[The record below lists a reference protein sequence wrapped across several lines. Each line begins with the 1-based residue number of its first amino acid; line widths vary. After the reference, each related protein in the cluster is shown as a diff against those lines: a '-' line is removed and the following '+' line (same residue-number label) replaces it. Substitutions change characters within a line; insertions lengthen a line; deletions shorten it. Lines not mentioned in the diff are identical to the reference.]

1 MQIFFMTHMSV
12 LELEGGLR
20 LSLPLPGA
28 LIASGIFGHAESATA
43 LKLYKFFFVLPM
55 RCNYNVSR

>member
-1 MQIFFMTHMSV
+1 VQIFFMTHMSV
-12 LELEGGLR
+12 LELEVGLR

-43 LKLYKFFFVLPM
+43 LKLYKFFFCFAYEV
-55 RCNYNVSR
+55 